1 MSEFLCAVW
10 QKAVA
15 AWGAIAK
22 WWWYEPE
29 VELTPFEAREKIHE
43 LDTQKLNKIIY
54 YYKS

>member
-1 MSEFLCAVW
+1 MSDFICAVW
-10 QKAVA
+10 EKAVA

-43 LDTQKLNKIIY
+43 LDTAKLNKIIY

>member
-1 MSEFLCAVW
+1 MEFICAVW
-10 QKAVA
+10 KKAVA

-22 WWWYEPE
+22 WWWYQPE
-29 VELTPFEAREKIHE
+29 EIEITPLEAREKIHE